1 MCVVGRNILLVGV
14 PDKHGALRELPVR
27 VLALDTGSQAIRCL
41 KEERIDTVISHWDL
55 VDVADGTFLKRVT
68 EARPSTPTI
77 AFIKPGNLKQEIAA
91 RGLGVDAVLNEDVGD
106 EYFRLTVCQLLGASM
121 VSSMHLAD
129 TGTDGDCRS
138 NGVTGGAPTAQ
149 KVAVNN

>member
-27 VLALDTGSQAIRCL
+27 VLALDTGAQAIRCL

-55 VDVADGTFLKRVT
+55 IDVADGTFLKRVT

-77 AFIKPGNLKQEIAA
+77 AFIRPGDVEHEMAA
-91 RGLGVDAVLNEDVGD
+91 RELGVDAVLNDDVGD
-106 EYFRLTVCQLLGASM
+106 AYFRQTVCQLLGAPM
-121 VSSMHLAD
+121 VTSMHLAD
-129 TGTDGDCRS
+129 TGS
-138 NGVTGGAPTAQ
+138 NGDPKVYGVAGGAPTIHR
-149 KVAVNN
+149 VAANN